1 MMKENHSV
9 CVTVQVQTVATS
21 WRTKIT
27 APSIAR
33 ALELAGTERPGR
45 RVSVVFP
52 IDPEEFFAGTPPE
65 TNVAALEPATAA

>member
-9 CVTVQVQTVATS
+9 YVTVQVQTVATS
-21 WRTKIT
+21 WRSKIT
-27 APSIAR
+27 ALSIAR
-33 ALELAGTERPGR
+33 ALELAGMERPGR

-52 IDPEEFFAGTPPE
+52 IDPEEFFAGTAPE

>member
-1 MMKENHSV
+1 MMRENPSI

-21 WRTKIT
+21 WRAKIT

-33 ALELAGTERPGR
+33 ALELAEAERSGR

-52 IDPEEFFAGTPPE
+52 VDPEEFFAGTAPE
-65 TNVAALEPATAA
+65 TNVAALEPAIAA